1 MTKPRR
7 LAIVIAVSIAFGLA
21 PIAALAWHP
30 ASAEA
35 GAARPGRSQQNIN
48 WDDWDVIPGR
58 VLITYRSSRSTQI
71 KQHANSSGVGGLTLT
86 PIETPVMNQYVQQ
99 QRSSAGFISILP
111 DTFIGEFDP
120 ASRVAILQSLAADPD
135 ILFFEPDRLRRA
147 AMTWGTST
155 PNDPA
160 LPLWG
165 MTRIGA
171 PAAWKRQSAIR
182 ANVRVA
188 VMEGGRFDNTHRDLM
203 NQNSAVINNTRPIT
217 SHTTHVAGTIAATGN
232 NGQDVAGVA
241 NIELVALDP
250 VNSDAGFVQ
259 AIAWA
264 ANNQVRVI
272 NMSFG
277 WCGLTIIC
285 NGTICSYPAPS
296 ATVQTAITNAQAN
309 IVFVAAAGNANC
321 NVDDD
326 GHAPLPASYAGVI
339 AISAITSTITSTQ
352 GVTTWNDARAA
363 FSNFGPYVDLTA
375 PGVDIVSTDLN
386 NTTSSKDGTSMASPH
401 VAGSAAA
408 VLAIRPNYD
417 VRSIPLL
424 LSLTAEDIGTA
435 GRDDNFGD
443 GVVRVDRATAAIAD
457 VYVSSSQCGTLGVL
471 RDPTCNF
478 PGAID
483 NLAAGGTLGIVRGSH
498 FLAGTFTKQMTI
510 VAVGGSV
517 LIGVP

>member
-1 MTKPRR
+1 MTKLHR
-7 LAIVIAVSIAFGLA
+7 LAIVIAVSIVFGLA
-21 PIAALAWHP
+21 PIVALAWHP

-35 GAARPGRSQQNIN
+35 GAARPGRSQQTIN

-86 PIETPVMNQYVQQ
+86 PIETPVINQLAQQ
-99 QRSSAGFISILP
+99 GQSSAGFISILP

-120 ASRVAILQSLAADPD
+120 GNRAAILQSLAADPD
-135 ILFFEPDRLRRA
+135 ILFFEPDRMRQA
-147 AMTWGTST
+147 VMAWGTST

-165 MTRIGA
+165 MLRIGA

-203 NQNSAVINNTRPIT
+203 NQNSAVINNGLAIA

-250 VNSDAGFVQ
+250 VDRDAGFVQ

-264 ANNQVRVI
+264 VNNQVRVI

-277 WCGLTIIC
+277 WCTGMGCTSS
-285 NGTICSYPAPS
+285 TCSYPAPS

-309 IVFVAAAGNANC
+309 IVFVAAALNASC
-321 NVDDD
+321 NVDA
-326 GHAPLPASYAGVI
+326 GGRSPIPASYAGVI
-339 AISAITSTITSTQ
+339 AVSALTSTITTTQ
-352 GVTTWNDARAA
+352 GIATWIDGLAT
-363 FSNFGPYVDLTA
+363 FSNHGPYVDLSA
-375 PGVDIVSTDLN
+375 PGVNIVSTDLA

-408 VLAIRPNYD
+408 VLALRPNYD
-417 VRSIPLL
+417 IRSIPLL
-424 LSLTAEDIGTA
+424 LSLTAEDIGPA

-498 FLAGTFTKQMTI
+498 FLAGTLTKTMTI